1 MLSMLGNIC
10 NKPECGECWVIVLII
25 MDAVGMQRMLIV
37 CNKLEWNVEN
47 ELCNYNCNYNGMVEG
62 MCRVL
67 VIISVTNQNMENVGY
82 L

>member
-37 CNKLEWNVEN
+37 CNKPEWNVEN
-47 ELCNYNCNYNGMVEG
+47 ELCNYNGMVEG
-62 MCRVL
+62 MWRVL